1 MANYTPS
8 NLVEV
13 QTILMRNFADP
24 EKRFRDPVVF
34 KEFVRNGE
42 IMVPSHKEVRM
53 REDRTIE
60 AIFKLRTSRTLGTG
74 RSHDHTGVKG
84 DSGILTPSFI
94 TNNDKF
100 KTSLKTSD
108 NNVLSAPELI
118 TNEFEN
124 VFANFAEGLEDD
136 SADHLFNNRTTVN
149 AATADGTFNAT
160 NDTFEITESSEGT
173 RAAQITKTMMH
184 ENKYSSKLVVF
195 CDTVSF
201 NKFEFQ
207 ANQGGGN
214 SANLTFQFMNITF
227 VHSVE
232 MTALAATLSY
242 VKGFWVAVPEG
253 TISALD
259 WIPIQN
265 RQAVDTKE
273 NQYSTIINP
282 VDNLTY
288 ALHTFMER
296 ENGTSTNGFTQDVKT
311 EWEVSVDIAL
321 DNAPLTPAGESTLFA
336 VALI

>member
-13 QTILMRNFADP
+13 QTRLMQNFADP

-42 IMVPSHKEVRM
+42 IMIPSHKEVRM

-74 RSHDHTGVKG
+74 RSHNHTGVKG
-84 DSGILTPSFI
+84 DSGILTPTFI

-108 NNVLSAPELI
+108 NNVLTGPELI

-136 SADHLFNNRTTVN
+136 GADHLFNNRTTVN
-149 AATADGTFNAT
+149 AATADGSFNAV

-184 ENKYSSKLVVF
+184 ENKYSSNLVVF

-214 SANLTFQFMNITF
+214 SANLMFQFMNIRF

-242 VKGFWVAVPEG
+242 TQGFWVSVPEG

-265 RQAVDTKE
+265 RQAVNTKE
-273 NQYSTIINP
+273 NQYSTVINP

-296 ENGTSTNGFTQDVKT
+296 EDGTPDNGFTQDVKT